1 MGYPCRQRR
10 ASRLRRVIAVPIVAA
25 LSLLPV
31 TGTLVSSAGASQK
44 PLTPLTI
51 IHVRGSTLV
60 YVLATTGCAQPS
72 CLRLLRTSV
81 DATSFALATLPPVRS
96 LHGSL
101 TGTIDSIQF
110 ANARDGYAI
119 VGATGPTSLFVTLN
133 GARTWHRV
141 VVQKGAR
148 TLGLTTATNAIYA
161 ITGVCSSSDTTCGD
175 YHIARSPLSAN
186 RWTGWKMPIGH
197 SAKTGVWGFPYV
209 PAAYGSEVW
218 ISEQPPGPA
227 VIFYSRDSGRSFQKL
242 ITPELGSVNACG
254 LIPES
259 AVALW
264 AECPTGM
271 QESFFYS
278 KNAGTSW
285 TQIPQQQFFG
295 TGGGFFD
302 PVSASLGYLDYGA
315 MRPLVRITT
324 SPRTAT
330 KVGVLSCSK
339 IDSSVN
345 GLIFTNAHDGLAL
358 CSPGDGQS
366 LGRLERTI
374 NGGRTWRSVA
384 LPLK

>member
-1 MGYPCRQRR
+1 MQATSSFTPPSRHRRSHCGGIISVAGDWDTCVLCRRQPEAIDATYDHSRARFHAGLRVGNDRVCAAIMPSTSSDLGGCHVIRVGHSAAGAVLARIAHGDDRQHSVRQRPR
-10 ASRLRRVIAVPIVAA
+10 RLRDCGRDRTDVSLCHTEWRTDVAQGRR
-25 LSLLPV
+25 S
-31 TGTLVSSAGASQK
+31 K
-44 PLTPLTI
+44 
-51 IHVRGSTLV
+51 
-60 YVLATTGCAQPS
+60 GC
-72 CLRLLRTSV
+72 
-81 DATSFALATLPPVRS
+81 
-96 LHGSL
+96 
-101 TGTIDSIQF
+101 
-110 ANARDGYAI
+110 ANARPHHCDERDIRDHGCLLVQRHDLWRLSHRPISAQCQSMDRLENAYRPFREDRG
-119 VGATGPTSLFVTLN
+119 VG
-133 GARTWHRV
+133 
-141 VVQKGAR
+141 
-148 TLGLTTATNAIYA
+148 I
-161 ITGVCSSSDTTCGD
+161 
-175 YHIARSPLSAN
+175 
-186 RWTGWKMPIGH
+186 
-197 SAKTGVWGFPYV
+197 PYV